1 MQTRTKTR
9 TVVVGIFIF
18 VGLAI
23 FCLAVLVLGGQ
34 KKTFMSAV
42 QVRALFQ
49 DVGGLSKGNNVWY
62 SGVKVGSIKKITF
75 LEPHKIE
82 VLISIDKTYVA
93 FIHKDVRAKVSADGL
108 IGNKIIALSGGTPQA
123 PVIEDGDEVQVETSI
138 SSDELMNT
146 LQVNNKNL
154 VEITGNLKEITNSIV
169 AGKGNLGK
177 LVKDTTVYV
186 RLERTLAGLQQTSA
200 NAQRLTTNLAAY
212 TSRLQTKGVLAN
224 DLVSDT
230 VVFSRLRSTV
240 ASMEQAAQS
249 AGETVKNLQ
258 GVSANVNQQLSSPQS
273 AAGVLLNDPETA
285 QHLKQ
290 TIINLDSSTG
300 RLNQNMEAL
309 KHNFFF
315 RGYFRRQ
322 EKAARK
328 AAEQK
333 QKELERQQKEAEKAA
348 AQQQQ
353 Q

>member
-18 VGLAI
+18 VGLVI

-34 KKTFMSAV
+34 KKAFMPSV
-42 QVRALFQ
+42 EVRTMFQ
-49 DVGGLSKGNNVWY
+49 DVGGLAKGNNVWY

-75 LEPHKIE
+75 LDPHKIE
-82 VLISIDKTYVA
+82 VLINIDKNYVA
-93 FIHKDVRAKVSADGL
+93 FIHKDVKAKVSSDGL
-108 IGNKIIALSGGTPQA
+108 IGNKIIALSGGTAQA
-123 PVIEDGDEVQVETSI
+123 PVIEDGDEVLAESSI

-154 VEITGNLKEITNSIV
+154 VDITGNLKEITNTIA
-169 AGKGNLGK
+169 AGRGNIGK
-177 LVKDTTVYV
+177 LLRDTTVYD
-186 RLERTLAGLQQTSA
+186 RLERSLASLQQTSA

-212 TSRLQTKGVLAN
+212 STKLQTKGVLAN

-230 VVFSRLRSTV
+230 VVFSNLRSTV
-240 ASMEQAAQS
+240 TSMEQAAQS
-249 AGETVKNLQ
+249 ANETVRNLQ
-258 GVSANVNQQLSSPQS
+258 SVSTNVNRQLSSPQS

-285 QHLKQ
+285 GHLKQ

-322 EKAARK
+322 EKAAKK

-333 QKELERQQKEAEKAA
+333 QKELERQQKEAEKAG
-348 AQQQQ
+348 QQ
-353 Q
+353 